1 MNSPGSRSLDGDEVS
16 PRGRLAIEIR
26 WSGRGKRSGYASLR
40 WSWAG
45 LAGKGQKWATRIM
58 KHPLLIPTPAIKKDP
73 GSHVVRF
80 LSTGKTRSCIRR
92 ACEKYCE
99 NQFEVT
105 RLPEPISQYPSVSF
119 PEIRMK
125 RRRQRR
131 RQVPVCIATLRQT
144 SIPGSLWGRNYLSVG
159 KLGRSIPASATL

>member
-1 MNSPGSRSLDGDEVS
+1 
-16 PRGRLAIEIR
+16 
-26 WSGRGKRSGYASLR
+26 
-40 WSWAG
+40 
-45 LAGKGQKWATRIM
+45 M

-105 RLPEPISQYPSVSF
+105 RLPEPRYITIS
-119 PEIRMK
+119 IRIFS
-125 RRRQRR
+125 RDTNE
-131 RQVPVCIATLRQT
+131 ATTTKEKAGAGVHRDT
-144 SIPGSLWGRNYLSVG
+144 ETNFHPGIFVG
-159 KLGRSIPASATL
+159 QKLP